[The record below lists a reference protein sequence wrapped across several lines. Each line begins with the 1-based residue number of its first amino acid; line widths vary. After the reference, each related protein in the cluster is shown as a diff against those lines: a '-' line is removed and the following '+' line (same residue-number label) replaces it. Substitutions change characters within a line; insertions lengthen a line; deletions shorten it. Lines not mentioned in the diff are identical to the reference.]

1 MSQEVRNYARFY
13 VVFNKM
19 RCPGD
24 REELK
29 CDLVRQVT
37 NGRTESLREVTRREY
52 EELCSSLEQR
62 VPAAVSSGEYMWNL
76 RRQRSI
82 ALHQMQKMG
91 VDTTDWARINAL
103 CQDYRIAGKVFAR
116 LSPDELAALTKK
128 LRVIERKGGFRMS
141 CVEQGTVAEPSAK
154 IVSINEYTNLK
165 Q

>member
-1 MSQEVRNYARFY
+1 MIQEVTNFARFY

-37 NGRTESLREVTRREY
+37 NGRTDSLREVTRCEY

-62 VPAAVSSGEYMWNL
+62 VGSRSFREEL
-76 RRQRSI
+76 RYQRSV

-128 LRVIERKGGFRMS
+128 LRVIERKGGFRLS